1 MTQQKASNTSTSL
14 QRLLTIYRTVFA
26 GTFVSPACWLFIAIY
41 LLALI
46 LYIPAGGNIAG
57 LQLYLSFHAFYLL
70 IILLI
75 LPLTANAPTPTWKVA
90 AAYSRRKLWWQT
102 IFALLCWALFMVY
115 TFWLF
120 DSLQPH
126 FSFWKQHYLLLVN
139 LIIWGAPL
147 VGLCLLPLGI
157 MRLLSVPWNE
167 LGFGRGYRSW
177 LISGICC
184 FLLFGMTFF
193 IGPSTLTIFF
203 VNLVQRFPQAGFPE
217 EVFFRGI
224 LLTRFIRLVGTKWG
238 IVLSSL
244 IFGISHMALNL
255 SNGGSVLLALCNAIL
270 SQATIG
276 IILAIIFVRTRN
288 LLAGIVFHTLLDA
301 I

>member
-1 MTQQKASNTSTSL
+1 MAQQDANTNTSL
-14 QRLLTIYRTVFA
+14 QRLLTLYRTVFVDA
-26 GTFVSPACWLFIAIY
+26 LASPACWLFIAIY
-41 LLALI
+41 LLALL
-46 LYIPAGGNIAG
+46 LYLPAGGNIAG
-57 LQLYLSFHAFYLL
+57 LLLYLALHAFYLL
-70 IILLI
+70 VILLI
-75 LPLTANAPTPTWKVA
+75 LPLTANAPTPAWKVE
-90 AAYSRRKLWWQT
+90 AAYSRRKLWWQS
-102 IFALLCWALFMVY
+102 IFALLSGALFIIY
-115 TFWLF
+115 AFWLF
-120 DSLQPH
+120 DSLIPH
-126 FSFWKQHYLLLVN
+126 VSFWKQQYPLLTN

-147 VGLCLLPLGI
+147 VILCLLPLGI

-167 LGFGRGYRSW
+167 LGFGRGYHSW

-184 FLLFGMTFF
+184 LLLFGMTFF
-193 IGPSTLTIFF
+193 IGPPTLTIFF
-203 VNLVQRFPQAGFPE
+203 VNLVQRFLQAGFPE

-244 IFGISHMALNL
+244 IFGIMHMALNL